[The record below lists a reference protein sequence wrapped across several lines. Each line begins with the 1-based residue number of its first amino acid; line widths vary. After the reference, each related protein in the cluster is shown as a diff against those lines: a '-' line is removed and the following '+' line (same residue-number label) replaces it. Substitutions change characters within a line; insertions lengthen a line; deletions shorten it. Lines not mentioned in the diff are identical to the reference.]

1 MFEIGVVCSKLIM
14 QVLKKI
20 YVEDIQKLQNMNTKC
35 SLKNS

>member
-1 MFEIGVVCSKLIM
+1 MFEIGVVYSKLIM

-35 SLKNS
+35 GLKNS